1 MYQSST
7 KMLRDVDG
15 ERIGHPAQVAASRS
29 CRRYR
34 RTQNGTPRSHV
45 TICPDSR
52 LTRLHGPIGVKRS
65 GCVKGVKDGQDGQA
79 LLAQVRGGSY
89 PAGSLP

>member
-1 MYQSST
+1 MEYASATQHKSPH
-7 KMLRDVDG
+7 LA
-15 ERIGHPAQVAASRS
+15 HAAAIIVP
-29 CRRYR
+29 
-34 RTQNGTPRSHV
+34 QNGTPRSHV
-45 TICPDSR
+45 TNCPDSG